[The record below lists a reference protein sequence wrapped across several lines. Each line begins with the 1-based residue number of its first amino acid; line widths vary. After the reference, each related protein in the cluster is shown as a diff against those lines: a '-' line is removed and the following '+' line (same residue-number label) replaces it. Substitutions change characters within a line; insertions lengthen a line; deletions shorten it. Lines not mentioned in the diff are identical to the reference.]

1 VNIIL
6 FESDFF
12 EDQRGE
18 REGFLPA
25 GDERDRHIRKVL
37 KLKEGE
43 DFKGGIFGGPVG
55 TVRLEA
61 CRPEGMR
68 LSFRKT
74 GPPAAPHPLS
84 LLVGYTRPISAKRIL
99 REAASLGAG
108 RLVWTGTDT
117 GERSYREAK
126 LWSEGRYRGF
136 LVDGLQ
142 QAGATVLPELL
153 RADTLEDALRLVA
166 RPLQASLYV
175 DEPPAPEV
183 KPAGACPTPIRLLLD
198 NEIGEERLAALDLT
212 TAEQVIIAVGSERG
226 WSDAERSL
234 FLEARYRPVR
244 LGARVLRTETACSA
258 GAAVA
263 LGRMGLL

>member
-1 VNIIL
+1 MNIIL

-153 RADTLEDALRLVA
+153 RADTLEDALELVGS
-166 RPLQASLYV
+166 PLRFL
-175 DEPPAPEV
+175 APV
-183 KPAGACPTPIRLLLD
+183 SGLDSIRLLLD